1 MFCFPNFPTDQ
12 TINNRSVVVVNVTFG
27 NVFSYFKCHKISLCC
42 LEGQKKNKLKTTD
55 GLTETECWMRRP
67 K

>member
-27 NVFSYFKCHKISLCC
+27 NVFSYFKGLKV
-42 LEGQKKNKLKTTD
+42 KLTN
-55 GLTETECWMRRP
+55 
-67 K
+67 